1 MFLINLCGKCY
12 LIARL
17 VGGTPLAH
25 GRLVHSITLLKS
37 AHAEGIPSVIHFFF
51 FGGNAVCEN
60 CERKEPLNWRKTTE
74 FSTFVIRI
82 HYIATCAE
90 GNVWF
95 TPDPWLTRS
104 YIFKSTNN

>member
-17 VGGTPLAH
+17 VGGTHLAH

-51 FGGNAVCEN
+51 LEEMQFAKIVRE
-60 CERKEPLNWRKTTE
+60 
-74 FSTFVIRI
+74 
-82 HYIATCAE
+82 
-90 GNVWF
+90 
-95 TPDPWLTRS
+95 
-104 YIFKSTNN
+104 KSH